1 MKVLRRLLKFAAPYW
16 PRYLV
21 AAALVFAISGLNLLE
36 PVVIKWVIDEILESK
51 NYALLLYGALAILG
65 VAIIEAHSSI
75 SSASACPG
83 QDKKWC
89 STYATLCTATFSSCH
104 SVSTTKPKRAR

>member
-1 MKVLRRLLKFAAPYW
+1 MKVLRRLLKFAALIGPGTWLLQRWCSQY
-16 PRYLV
+16 R
-21 AAALVFAISGLNLLE
+21 GLTLE

-65 VAIIEAHSSI
+65 VAIIRGVLQYFQRFSMSWA
-75 SSASACPG
+75 G
-83 QDKKWC
+83 QKWC
-89 STYATLCTATFSSCH
+89 STYATLCTATFSGCH